1 MNRRNF
7 LKVSRNT
14 STLPAPPPPIGTLSL
29 YTSGKLTKPELIH
42 LFKRTMYGLKYS
54 DLTLYSNKN
63 LPEIIAQLLT
73 NDATDPD
80 LVLSQLP
87 DKYWEAP
94 FMDKLKADLFAG
106 KIPYNLDKMVPLP
119 PENYYN
125 EDYYWPRGTKNEYWK
140 VYDDDVPEGKPFV
153 LSRASDKSV
162 VSSLS
167 SGGYATF
174 HRVDHGRWTSKLA
187 WRYHQMILQ
196 QTSIREKMTLFWSN
210 FFPTNSSKTYFGNF
224 YGNFQHH
231 SGYWYDQLL
240 RFHSLGN
247 YRTLLGKVTTHPQ
260 MLNFLDGIVNNVQNP
275 NQNYGRELQEVYAIG
290 LTPSAVDDGSSY
302 TEQDVVELSRI
313 LSGWESD
320 HESYGLLREK
330 FTPSKHDY
338 GKTTSDTKKLS
349 IFYNNKE
356 IGKHGITN
364 STHQLDINGAN
375 GKAELEDYFNLIFSD
390 TRLQKIIAENVIRKL
405 YRYFVNTLITDE
417 VEKDIISGL
426 VNEFIKH
433 NFEIKPVLKML
444 FSSNHFYQIVN
455 RGALIKPP
463 VDHAV
468 SIFREFEF
476 KINHPARSSAFY
488 ELGNIINFSV
498 VQDNGQPI
506 EFVNAFGWRAYYDRP
521 VYDRNWLNG
530 SSMVTRIQH
539 FSDLIKGDLY
549 RYNNRDF
556 WKLEFDF
563 VELVIKNFG
572 VSRARYENTLTD
584 DLLEWLVVVPLCA
597 DSKVLFL
604 EKLKDHVNSKG
615 MKFND
620 LFSNYLADPTD
631 QNAKK
636 LVQERI
642 IEALIY
648 LNATEE
654 FHLI

>member
-7 LKVSRNT
+7 LKVSRK
-14 STLPAPPPPIGTLSL
+14 SATLSAPPPPIGNLNL
-29 YTSGKLTKPELIH
+29 YTSGKLSKPELIH

-106 KIPYNLDKMVPLP
+106 RIPYNLDKMVPPP

-125 EDYYWPRGTKNEYWK
+125 EEYYWPRNTQNEFWQII
-140 VYDDDVPEGKPFV
+140 DDDVPEGKPFV
-153 LSRASDKSV
+153 LSRATEKSIVSDTSR
-162 VSSLS
+162 
-167 SGGYATF
+167 GGYSKI
-174 HRVDHGRWTSKLA
+174 HRVDYGRWTSKLA

-210 FFPTNSSKTYFGNF
+210 FFPTSSSKTYLGT
-224 YGNFQHH
+224 YEGNFQHH
-231 SGYWYDQLL
+231 NGYFYDQLL

-247 YRTLLGKVTTHPQ
+247 YRTLLRKVTTHPQ

-302 TEQDVVELSRI
+302 TEQDVIELSRI

-320 HESYGLLREK
+320 HAQYGLLRER

-349 IFYNNKE
+349 SFYNNKE
-356 IGKHGITN
+356 IGNHGISN
-364 STHQLDINGAN
+364 STYQLDTNGTK
-375 GKAELEDYFNLIFSD
+375 GKAELDEYFNLIFSD
-390 TRLQKIIAENVIRKL
+390 TRLQKIIAQNVIRKL
-405 YRYFVNTLITDE
+405 YRYFVNTQITDE
-417 VEKDIISGL
+417 VESVIISGL
-426 VNEFIKH
+426 VNEFIKQ

-444 FSSNHFYQIVN
+444 FSSNHFFQIVN

-463 VDHAV
+463 VDHIV
-468 SIFREFEF
+468 SMLREFEF
-476 KINHPARSSAFY
+476 KLSHPLRSDAFY
-488 ELGNIINFSV
+488 SLGNMLNFSV
-498 VQDNGQPI
+498 IQDNGQPI
-506 EFVNAFGWRAYYDRP
+506 EFSNAFGWRAYYDRP
-521 VYDRNWLNG
+521 VYDRNWLNA
-530 SSMVTRIQH
+530 SSMVSRNYH
-539 FSDLIKGDLY
+539 FQTIIGGYLHTYTS
-549 RYNNRDF
+549 RDF
-556 WKLEFDF
+556 WKMDFDF

-572 VSRARYENTLTD
+572 TSRARYDNTLTD
-584 DLLEWLVVVPLCA
+584 DLLAWLLVVPLCSE
-597 DSKVLFL
+597 SKVRFQ
-604 EKLKDHVNSKG
+604 EKLKDHINSRGSKLS
-615 MKFND
+615 D
-620 LFSNYLADPTD
+620 LFASYFEDPTNQYIKD
-631 QNAKK
+631 RI
-636 LVQERI
+636 QERI
-642 IEALIY
+642 LAALIY
-648 LNATEE
+648 LNTTEE

>member
-7 LKVSRNT
+7 LKVSKK
-14 STLPAPPPPIGTLSL
+14 SATLSAPPPPIGDLNL
-29 YTSGKLTKPELIH
+29 YTSGKLSKPELIH

-106 KIPYNLDKMVPLP
+106 KTPYNLDKMVPSP
-119 PENYYN
+119 PENFYN
-125 EDYYWPRGTKNEYWK
+125 RDYYWPRGTKNEYWK
-140 VYDDDVPEGKPFV
+140 IYDDDVPEGKPFV
-153 LSRASDKSV
+153 LSRASDKSI
-162 VSSLS
+162 VSNEFKSV
-167 SGGYATF
+167 YTTF
-174 HRVDHGRWTSKLA
+174 HTIDYQRWTSKLS
-187 WRYHQMILQ
+187 WRYQQMISQ
-196 QTSIREKMTLFWSN
+196 QISIREKMTLFWSN
-210 FFPTNSSKTYFGNF
+210 FFPTSSTKTYLGNY

-231 SGYWYDQLL
+231 AGYWYDQLL
-240 RFHSLGN
+240 RFHSIGN
-247 YRTLLGKVTTHPQ
+247 YRTLLRKVTTHPQ

-320 HESYGLLREK
+320 HAAYGLLREK
-330 FTPSKHDY
+330 FSPWKHDY

-349 IFYNNKE
+349 RFYNNKE
-356 IGKHGITN
+356 IGNHGITN
-364 STHQLDINGAN
+364 STYQLDTDGTK
-375 GKAELEDYFNLIFSD
+375 GKSELEEYFNLIFSD
-390 TRLQKIIAENVIRKL
+390 PRLQKIIAQNVIRKL
-405 YRYFVNTLITDE
+405 YRYFVNTHISDE
-417 VEKDIISGL
+417 VESVIINGL
-426 VNEFIKH
+426 VDELIKQ

-444 FSSNHFYQIVN
+444 FSSNHFYQIIN

-468 SIFREFEF
+468 SIFREFEY
-476 KINHPARSSAFY
+476 KISLPERSLAFY
-488 ELGNIINFSV
+488 ELCNMINFSV
-498 VQDNGQPI
+498 VQDNGQSI

-530 SSMVTRIQH
+530 SSMVTRIRH
-539 FSDLIKGDLY
+539 FSNLINGNLY
-549 RYNNRDF
+549 EYTNRDF
-556 WKLEFDF
+556 WTLQFDF
-563 VELVIKNFG
+563 VDLVIQHFG
-572 VSRARYENTLTD
+572 VSRARNETTLSE
-584 DLLEWLVVVPLCA
+584 DLLAWLLVVPLCP
-597 DSKVLFL
+597 DSKIIFQD
-604 EKLKDHVNSKG
+604 KFKDHVNSKG

-620 LFSNYLADPTD
+620 LFSNYLADPTN

-642 IEALIY
+642 IEALMY
-648 LNATEE
+648 LNTTEE